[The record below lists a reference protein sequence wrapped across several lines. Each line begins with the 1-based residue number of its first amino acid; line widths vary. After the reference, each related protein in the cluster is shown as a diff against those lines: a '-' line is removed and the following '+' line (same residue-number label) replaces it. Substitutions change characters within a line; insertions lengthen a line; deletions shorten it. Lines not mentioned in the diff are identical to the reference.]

1 MAVISKDDLMKKV
14 SAFISEEQNDD
25 AISLVEDISDTLSDY
40 EAKINDTTNWKQKYE
55 ENDKAWRQK
64 YVSRFSA
71 GVVPEDDVP
80 QDDDEPEPPKRF
92 EDLFSV
98 KE

>member
-1 MAVISKDDLMKKV
+1 MAVISKDDLLKKV
-14 SAFISEEQNDD
+14 TALISEEQNDD

-40 EAKINDTTNWKQKYE
+40 ETKISNTTNWKQKYE

-64 YVSRFSA
+64 YINRFSA
-71 GVVPEDDVP
+71 GVVVEDDVP
-80 QDDDEPEPPKRF
+80 QNDDEPEPPKRF
-92 EDLFSV
+92 EELFTV